1 MSFSY
6 NEKQGLI
13 GYIRKLAIKYR
24 IGYELALVDD
34 GLLVILTKHLTSIQL
49 NITKKS
55 FYYIHY
61 MKFFNIH
68 QGDNDYISE
77 DFVFD
82 NIEEV
87 IQFIDDIFN
96 TIIPPRI
103 YL

>member
-24 IGYELALVDD
+24 IGYKIALVDD
-34 GLLVILTKHLTSIQL
+34 GLLIVLTKHLTSIQL
-49 NITKKS
+49 KITKNF

-68 QGDNDYISE
+68 EDDYISE
-77 DFVFD
+77 YFIFD
-82 NIEEV
+82 DIEEV

-96 TIIPPRI
+96 TIIPPLI

>member
-1 MSFSY
+1 MSLSY
-6 NEKQGLI
+6 HEKQYLVV
-13 GYIRKLAIKYR
+13 YIRKLAIKYR
-24 IGYELALVDD
+24 VGYDISLVDD
-34 GLLVILTKHLTSIQL
+34 GLLIVLTKHLTSIQL
-49 NITKKS
+49 KITKKF

-68 QGDNDYISE
+68 EDDDYISE
-77 DFVFD
+77 DFIFD
-82 NIEEV
+82 YIEEV